1 MISSHRSRLR
11 AVSSS
16 FAKRRFYWIYSRKET
31 ILTVM
36 PRLLLVLLAAAS
48 LLASCRTAGKV
59 VTTTAKL
66 TYGTAKI
73 ATKVAVSTVV
83 VAGTLVKDFGYYAAK
98 AAFYRKNHDGGVLSS
113 APVKGV
119 LARRYPKLPAYKGGW
134 RWPLGAGIVSS
145 EFGRRWKKPHEGLDI
160 AADEGEP
167 VFASAAGE
175 VLYADSRMRGYG
187 NVVILRHDS
196 SMTTLYAH
204 NEALKVHLGDKV
216 EQGQVI
222 ALLGS
227 TGHSTGPH
235 VHFEMRK
242 SNVAQDPRRILPKS
256 GF

>member
-1 MISSHRSRLR
+1 
-11 AVSSS
+11 
-16 FAKRRFYWIYSRKET
+16 
-31 ILTVM
+31 M
-36 PRLLLVLLAAAS
+36 PRLILAIAAAAALLAG
-48 LLASCRTAGKV
+48 CRTAGKV
-59 VTTTAKL
+59 VKTTAKL

-73 ATKVAVSTVV
+73 ATKVAVGTVMI
-83 VAGTLVKDFGYYAAK
+83 AGTIIKDFGYYAAK
-98 AAFYRKNHDGGVLSS
+98 AAFYKKNHDSGVLHS

-119 LARRYPKLPAYKGGW
+119 LARRYPKLPAYKGAY

-145 EFGRRWKKPHEGLDI
+145 EFGRRWRKPHEGIDI

-175 VLYADSRMRGYG
+175 VLYANNRMRGYG

-196 SMTTLYAH
+196 SVTTLYAH
-204 NEALKVHLGDKV
+204 NHSMKVGLGDRV

-235 VHFEMRK
+235 IHFEMRK